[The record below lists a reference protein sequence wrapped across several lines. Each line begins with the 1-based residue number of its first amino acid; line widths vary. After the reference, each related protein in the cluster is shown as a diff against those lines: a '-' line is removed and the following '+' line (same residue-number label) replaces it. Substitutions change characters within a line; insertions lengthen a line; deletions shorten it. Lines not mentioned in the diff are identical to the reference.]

1 MFSGVGRRLK
11 MAPELLKL
19 ARVMNMMQSPSP
31 LSSKVQND
39 NTFSNRASLVCLVS
53 PLILVGLGY
62 GFHYASHKIPA
73 ANQGLATMIFDGVS
87 CLLMF
92 VGLIMGILAL
102 LLMKPGGRG
111 KVALCALA
119 GLGFIGWQI
128 TVTGPGM
135 LDTLHARART
145 LAQHDPVE
153 NVAAA
158 SKDLKEQTGASL
170 KTNTPTPTVKQFS
183 QALDQAAKTS
193 ESEDALVRKGSQAY
207 LARIQAIQEAYQ
219 TASSNLTAARVL
231 STSNLTSR
239 ETIAERR
246 ALVEEFLKCNA
257 DLKNFMNGGEDNFRA
272 ELVRQNISPSKI
284 ESAISDFHKTSAAQV
299 PVISEIHSQ
308 GDRIGRGMLT
318 VLDLLDVN
326 WGHWTYN
333 PTDGHVQFES
343 PNLVEQYNAVLKG
356 ISEATKERAVAQ
368 GQFAQM
374 MSQASMQ

>member
-1 MFSGVGRRLK
+1 
-11 MAPELLKL
+11 
-19 ARVMNMMQSPSP
+19 
-31 LSSKVQND
+31 
-39 NTFSNRASLVCLVS
+39 
-53 PLILVGLGY
+53 LILAGLGY
-62 GFHYASHKIPA
+62 GFHQASHKIPA
-73 ANQGLATMIFDGVS
+73 ASQGTATMIFDGVS

-92 VGLIMGILAL
+92 VGLIMGIFAL
-102 LLMKPGGRG
+102 LMMKPGGRARI
-111 KVALCALA
+111 ALCAVA

-128 TVTGPGM
+128 AVTGPGM

-153 NVAAA
+153 NVVAA
-158 SKDLKEQTGASL
+158 SKDLKQQTATSL
-170 KTNTPTPTVKQFS
+170 KTNAPTPNVKEFS
-183 QALDQAAKTS
+183 QALDQTAKTS
-193 ESEDALVRKGSQAY
+193 ASEDALVRKGSQAY

-219 TASSNLTAARVL
+219 VASSNLTEARVL
-231 STSNLTSR
+231 STSNLTAR

-272 ELVRQNISPSKI
+272 ELVRQNVSPSKI
-284 ESAISDFHKTSAAQV
+284 ESAISDFHKTSVAQV
-299 PVISEIHSQ
+299 PVVSEIHSQ

-318 VLDLLDVN
+318 VLNLLDVN
-326 WGHWTYN
+326 WGHWAYN
-333 PTDGHVQFES
+333 QADGHVQFES

-356 ISEATKERAVAQ
+356 ITEATKERAVAQ

>member
-1 MFSGVGRRLK
+1 
-11 MAPELLKL
+11 MAPVMLKS
-19 ARVMNMMQSPSP
+19 AWIMSMMPQLP
-31 LSSKVQND
+31 LSAKVQND
-39 NTFSNRASLVCLVS
+39 NTFSNRASLACLLS

-73 ANQGLATMIFDGVS
+73 PNQGLATMVFAGVS
-87 CLLMF
+87 CLLLF

-111 KVALCALA
+111 RIALCALA

-128 TVTGPGM
+128 ATTGPDM
-135 LDTLHARART
+135 LNTLHARART

-153 NVAAA
+153 NVTAA
-158 SKDLKEQTGASL
+158 SKNLNQQAGASL
-170 KTNTPTPTVKQFS
+170 KTNTPAPSVKQFS

-207 LARIQAIQEAYQ
+207 LTRIQAIQEAYQ
-219 TASSNLTAARVL
+219 VASSNLTAARVL

-246 ALVEEFLKCNA
+246 GLVEEFLKCNA

-284 ESAISDFHKTSAAQV
+284 ESAISDFHKTSVAQV

-333 PTDGHVQFES
+333 QADGHVQFES